1 MDDSTPLWIDA
12 ICISQTDNAEKA
24 LQIPRMG
31 DIYRLANRVVAWLG
45 EGGTTGEYAMKLRKS
60 CGANARKLVRF
71 VDLEKDPAD
80 PDITDPCH
88 YLKMHYAA
96 ILSLL
101 RRP

>member
-1 MDDSTPLWIDA
+1 
-12 ICISQTDNAEKA
+12 
-24 LQIPRMG
+24 
-31 DIYRLANRVVAWLG
+31 
-45 EGGTTGEYAMKLRKS
+45 MKLRKS